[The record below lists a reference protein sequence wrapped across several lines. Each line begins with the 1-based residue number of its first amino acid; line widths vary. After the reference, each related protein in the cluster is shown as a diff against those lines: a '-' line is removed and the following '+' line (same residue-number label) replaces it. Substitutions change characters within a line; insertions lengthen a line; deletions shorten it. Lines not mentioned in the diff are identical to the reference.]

1 MNDPGALVYHPGI
14 HKKPISQGVGR
25 AISASKNCS
34 PAIGLQCI
42 FCRLHYGADTQVFY
56 FPNRLR
62 PLELFFLSL
71 DRAGNQSL
79 DKELLAKEE
88 YQEHRY
94 NAQAARCHGQVI
106 FGALFVNKL
115 VHSYR

>member
-1 MNDPGALVYHPGI
+1 MIQEHRYIIQAFTESL
-14 HKKPISQGVGR
+14 
-25 AISASKNCS
+25 SAMVPAEPFPQAKTAVQQLGCS
-34 PAIGLQCI
+34 VF

>member
-1 MNDPGALVYHPGI
+1 MIQEHRYIIQVFTESL
-14 HKKPISQGVGR
+14 
-25 AISASKNCS
+25 SAMVSAEPFPQAKTAVQNWAAVFFRC
-34 PAIGLQCI
+34 
-42 FCRLHYGADTQVFY
+42 LHYGADTRVFY
-56 FPNRLR
+56 FLNHLR

-94 NAQAARCHGQVI
+94 NAQAARCHRQVI